1 MLDRLQQTERE
12 RPNDETPTPTPPPAT
27 VTTGYSIFKNSIR
40 QIDDM
45 EEYHRREREMQQALT
60 LAQDPSLTVRDKLMH
75 FSPYYDRLHE
85 FEVHEEELT
94 EEKMREIMSV
104 PIEMER
110 MEVEL
115 RVKDMNETAEGW
127 KQKRTRREEQ
137 RANREEHKYDIEED
151 WDEYESD

>member
-12 RPNDETPTPTPPPAT
+12 RPTHNDETPAPNTPS
-27 VTTGYSIFKNSIR
+27 GYNIFKNSIR

-60 LAQDPSLTVRDKLMH
+60 LAQDPSLIVKDKLMH
-75 FSPYYDRLHE
+75 FSPYYDRLNE

-104 PIEMER
+104 PIEIER

-115 RVKDMNETAEGW
+115 RVKDMNETEEGW

-137 RANREEHKYDIEED
+137 RASR
-151 WDEYESD
+151 